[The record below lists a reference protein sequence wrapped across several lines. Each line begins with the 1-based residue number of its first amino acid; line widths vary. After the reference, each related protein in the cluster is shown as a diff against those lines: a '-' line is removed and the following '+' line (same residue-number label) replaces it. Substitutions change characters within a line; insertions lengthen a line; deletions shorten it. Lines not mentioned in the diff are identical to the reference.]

1 MYFIIIFVNNFK
13 NNIMKKTLLSLAFL
27 ASFYSFSQVNVS
39 FETTEG
45 YALGPIDG
53 QGPAS
58 NEWSLLNSSATN
70 VMDGSLAIIANNR
83 ALTGSNSLRFTSDNS
98 LWNYYA
104 GVLSPFY
111 AGYDNAFI
119 VRHKFYP
126 ESNADSD
133 YVFQIFDFDGTNLVS
148 VADLRFGYQG
158 DIDFNNGT
166 TLNTNVGT
174 YTANQW
180 YDVVIERT
188 ATLIILRVNG
198 TQLASYPVYGTGTS
212 AKFVGI
218 RFDNYG
224 SGFSVDNLVIELP
237 ASSESFNSNLFSLYP
252 NPTSSI
258 LNITNSDN
266 LDIKNISVVDV
277 NGRTVKNQAGS
288 LTQINVSDLNAGVYF
303 VTIEA
308 AEGKTTKKFIKQ

>member
-1 MYFIIIFVNNFK
+1 M
-13 NNIMKKTLLSLAFL
+13 
-27 ASFYSFSQVNVS
+27 
-39 FETTEG
+39 
-45 YALGPIDG
+45 
-53 QGPAS
+53 
-58 NEWSLLNSSATN
+58 
-70 VMDGSLAIIANNR
+70 
-83 ALTGSNSLRFTSDNS
+83 
-98 LWNYYA
+98 
-104 GVLSPFY
+104 
-111 AGYDNAFI
+111 
-119 VRHKFYP
+119 
-126 ESNADSD
+126 
-133 YVFQIFDFDGTNLVS
+133 
-148 VADLRFGYQG
+148 
-158 DIDFNNGT
+158 
-166 TLNTNVGT
+166 
-174 YTANQW
+174 
-180 YDVVIERT
+180 
-188 ATLIILRVNG
+188 NG

-266 LDIKNISVVDV
+266 SDIKNISVVDV
-277 NGRTVKNQAGS
+277 NGRMVKNQAGS

>member
-1 MYFIIIFVNNFK
+1 
-13 NNIMKKTLLSLAFL
+13 MKKTLLTLVTLISLTT
-27 ASFYSFSQVNVS
+27 FSQVNVS

-45 YALGPIDG
+45 YSLSAINN
-53 QGPAS
+53 QGPVG
-58 NEWSLLNSSATN
+58 NEWSLLNATATN
-70 VMDGSLAIIANNR
+70 TMNSALANIANNR
-83 ALTGSNSLRFTSDNS
+83 AFTGTNSLRFTSNAAN
-98 LWNYYA
+98 WNYYA

-119 VRHKFYP
+119 VRHRFYP
-126 ESNADSD
+126 ESSTGSD
-133 YVFQIFDFDGTNLVS
+133 YLFQIFDFDGTDLVS
-148 VADLRFGYQG
+148 VADLRFDYQG
-158 DIDFNNGT
+158 TIDFSDGT
-166 TLNTNVGT
+166 TFNTNVGT

-198 TQLASYPVYGTGTS
+198 TQLASYPVFGTGTS

-224 SGFSVDNLVIELP
+224 SGFSFDNLVIELP

-308 AEGKTTKKFIKQ
+308 AEGKNTNNFIKQ

>member
-1 MYFIIIFVNNFK
+1 
-13 NNIMKKTLLSLAFL
+13 MKKTLLSLITL
-27 ASFYSFSQVNVS
+27 ISLTGFSQVNVS
-39 FETTEG
+39 FETSEG
-45 YALGPIDG
+45 YTLAPIEL
-53 QGPAS
+53 QGPAG
-58 NEWSLLNSSATN
+58 NEWGLLNGSATN
-70 VMDGSLAIIANNR
+70 TMNSTLANVESNR
-83 ALTGSNSLRFTSDNS
+83 AFTGTNSLRFTSDNS
-98 LWNYYA
+98 QWYYYA

-119 VRHKFYP
+119 VRHRFYP
-126 ESNADSD
+126 ESSTGSD
-133 YVFQIFDFDGTNLVS
+133 YLFQIFDFDGTNLVS
-148 VADLRFGYQG
+148 VADLRFDYQG
-158 DIDFNNGT
+158 TIDFSDGT
-166 TLNTNVGT
+166 TFNTNVGT

-266 LDIKNISVVDV
+266 LDIKNISVIDV
-277 NGRTVKNQAGS
+277 NGRTVKNQVGS

>member
-1 MYFIIIFVNNFK
+1 
-13 NNIMKKTLLSLAFL
+13 MKKTLLTLVTLISLTT
-27 ASFYSFSQVNVS
+27 FSQVNVS

-45 YALGPIDG
+45 YSLSAINN
-53 QGPAS
+53 QGPVG
-58 NEWSLLNSSATN
+58 NEWSLLNATATN
-70 VMDGSLAIIANNR
+70 TMNSALANIANNR
-83 ALTGSNSLRFTSDNS
+83 AFTGTNSLRFTSNAANWD
-98 LWNYYA
+98 YYA

-111 AGYDNAFI
+111 AGYNNAFI
-119 VRHKFYP
+119 VRHRFYP
-126 ESNADSD
+126 ESSTGSD
-133 YVFQIFDFDGTNLVS
+133 YLFQVFDFDGTNLLS
-148 VADLRFGYQG
+148 VAGVRFGWQG
-158 DIDFNNGT
+158 DIDFDNGT

-188 ATLIILRVNG
+188 ATLIILSVNG

-224 SGFSVDNLVIELP
+224 SGFSVDDLVIEST
-237 ASSESFNSNLFSLYP
+237 ASSESFNSNVFSIYP
-252 NPTSSI
+252 NPTTSV
-258 LNITNSDN
+258 LNISNN
-266 LDIKNISVVDV
+266 NNVEIKNISVTDI
-277 NGRTVKNQAGS
+277 NGRIVKSQAGS